1 MKKRFETPEL
11 IIVVFAEEDIITYS
25 GPGGIGGNGEEGDD
39 EEGGQLSSSFTVD
52 LTLKAD
58 LSLPFLYACAIK

>member
-39 EEGGQLSSSFTVD
+39 EEGG
-52 LTLKAD
+52 
-58 LSLPFLYACAIK
+58 